1 MGTVVRRN
9 APNGEVS
16 RPLLS
21 FCVFVETSKKEKAPG
36 NGALGQ
42 IQVFSLLVREVHD
55 HGVGDDVAAFADVG
69 IRQRDLPTS
78 SQTGDILEVCR
89 LGTSG
94 DCGGEGRHHKEES
107 PKHIV
112 SFLHETK
119 AGGVEIISQNG
130 ISLILTPPRMQVKS
144 FVHTEMGGAL
154 APRRTERLRFP
165 RRREGELAD

>member
-119 AGGVEIISQNG
+119 AGEWKQS
-130 ISLILTPPRMQVKS
+130 PRMESV
-144 FVHTEMGGAL
+144 
-154 APRRTERLRFP
+154 
-165 RRREGELAD
+165 

>member
-1 MGTVVRRN
+1 MGLQEATETQGMGTVVRRN

-36 NGALGQ
+36 TGALGQ

-89 LGTSG
+89 LGAPGIAAARAATIKRNLRNISCPFSMRLKRESG
-94 DCGGEGRHHKEES
+94 NNLPEWNQ
-107 PKHIV
+107 
-112 SFLHETK
+112 FNTY
-119 AGGVEIISQNG
+119 
-130 ISLILTPPRMQVKS
+130 PPNAS
-144 FVHTEMGGAL
+144 
-154 APRRTERLRFP
+154 
-165 RRREGELAD
+165 